1 MPEYMDY
8 NDVEIGYKSKKHKI
22 FSSIRFY
29 ISIIFLLFIVIWTFT
44 HLPEN
49 VRTKFGPV
57 YSSAHKVGEQKVKSR
72 NAFLEFNSAFSVDEK
87 VNVDKEF
94 KSGRFDAILKLT
106 QVSKLDLAKDKID
119 TFNIG
124 DTFVVVKTYEVERQK
139 NANGSYYDENSDK
152 IIGTLGFDVLIFKF
166 DTTEGLVIEK
176 PERFS
181 IRYHNKINQ
190 LVPTIEKVYV
200 NNESFRLNFYSL
212 SVVAESKNGIDNVKT
227 TLNLSEGINKQE
239 YENQTFVKNQFVK
252 TKENKDLIK
261 TILTEDGNRGDRKV
275 CNTITLNQNAT
286 YAEIGINFNDNL
298 YNKFLNFKVETEKQ
312 VTYKIKV
319 N

>member
-22 FSSIRFY
+22 FSNIRFY
-29 ISIIFLLFIVIWTFT
+29 IAIIFLLFVVIWTFT

-49 VRTKFGPV
+49 VRTGFDSV
-57 YSSAHKVGEQKVKSR
+57 YSSSHKIGEEKVESR

-124 DTFVVVKTYEVERQK
+124 DTFVVVRTYEVERQK
-139 NANGSYYDENSDK
+139 DANGKYYDENTDK
-152 IIGTLGFDVLIFKF
+152 IIGTLGFDVLIFEF
-166 DTTEGLVIEK
+166 DTTDGFVVRNPK
-176 PERFS
+176 RFS
-181 IRYHNKINQ
+181 MRYHNKINQ

-200 NNESFRLNFYSL
+200 DNESFRLNFYSL
-212 SVVAESKNGIDNVKT
+212 SVVVESENKITDAKT
-227 TLNLSEGINKQE
+227 TLNLEEGINKQE
-239 YENQTFVKNQFVK
+239 YENQTFVKNQFAK
-252 TKENKDLIK
+252 TKENKDLVK
-261 TILTEDGNRGDRKV
+261 TLLTEGGNRGDKKV
-275 CNTITLNQNAT
+275 FNTITFNENT
-286 YAEIGINFNDNL
+286 SYAEIGINFNDNL
-298 YNKFLNFKVETEKQ
+298 YNKFSYFKVEAEDQ
-312 VTYKIKV
+312 ATYKIKV